1 MKSRFKMKI
10 EKRVCVLVVSRNNI
24 HWKVP
29 PFNFFIL
36 LSLPSLISLKLR
48 PLKSCKMGLCSSS
61 LELLRSPLST
71 IDSNLRMNS
80 FQGGNDE
87 GLQRDEELSLGGVVI
102 RSRLKKLKKN
112 INMKMNSLMEKEEKG
127 DRKIINC
134 SELFD

>member
-1 MKSRFKMKI
+1 MHSRKNKFPSQRKYKLQARGDDPFQVLECINDNAYKI
-10 EKRVCVLVVSRNNI
+10 DLPLDYGMSSTFNVSD
-24 HWKVP
+24 
-29 PFNFFIL
+29 
-36 LSLPSLISLKLR
+36 LSF
-48 PLKSCKMGLCSSS
+48 CDEG
-61 LELLRSPLST
+61 T

-87 GLQRDEELSLGGVVI
+87 GLQRDEELSLGGVVT

>member
-61 LELLRSPLST
+61 LELLRSPL
-71 IDSNLRMNS
+71 I
-80 FQGGNDE
+80 GAV
-87 GLQRDEELSLGGVVI
+87 EEFEKKLSLE
-102 RSRLKKLKKN
+102 SPS
-112 INMKMNSLMEKEEKG
+112 SL
-127 DRKIINC
+127 
-134 SELFD
+134 F